1 MAKLGKLAM
10 VVGMCAFLSC
20 VGPRVAQAACEDLPC
35 GCCDGGGDPVFV
47 LRDQRD
53 LAGLAL
59 ARVER
64 QKKLAAAKEV
74 AKLPAAG
81 KAAEQKVEEARA
93 PKNAESK
100 N

>member
-59 ARVER
+59 ARAER
-64 QKKLAAAKEV
+64 QKKLAAAKEEANV
-74 AKLPAAG
+74 SESSKPAG
-81 KAAEQKVEEARA
+81 QKAEEARA